1 MSQYAS
7 PKPNLNLARMTS
19 APPEKN
25 LAEYSQ
31 IKELS
36 SKLQSNDNSGIA
48 PTVAEKVFI
57 PF

>member
-7 PKPNLNLARMTS
+7 PNPNLNLARMTS
-19 APPEKN
+19 AFPEKN

-36 SKLQSNDNSGIA
+36 SKLQTNDNSGIA